1 MQCDLSW
8 SLWSEIRQLHEYS
21 YIWVIGICIIYK
33 KVLKLACYKN
43 FEGHKLS
50 KESDLDARIQF
61 LCLDLGDSVHQLTWL
76 WTIDVIRSWQNTE
89 AESSIL
95 DSKSN

>member
-1 MQCDLSW
+1 MLCDLSW

-21 YIWVIGICIIYK
+21 YIWVIDICIIYK

-43 FEGHKLS
+43 FERYKLS

-61 LCLDLGDSVHQLTWL
+61 LCLDLGDSVYQLTWL
-76 WTIDVIRSWQNTE
+76 WTNDAIRSWLNTE

-95 DSKSN
+95 NSKSN